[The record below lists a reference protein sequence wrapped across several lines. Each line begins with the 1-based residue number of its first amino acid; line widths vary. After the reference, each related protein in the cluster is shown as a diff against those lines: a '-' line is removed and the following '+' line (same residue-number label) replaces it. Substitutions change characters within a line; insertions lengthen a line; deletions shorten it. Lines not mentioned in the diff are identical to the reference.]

1 MGTRCDIYVEE
12 TDESF
17 VGVQCF
23 YDGYPEHMLP
33 ELDFCGYKMLRDYII
48 VAGSKGG
55 IRLFYPSK
63 GQTEFAGTLPYYVY
77 DPHSKNNDADFIYVM
92 KNNGKVTWKERADK
106 SWKTV

>member
-63 GQTEFAGTLPYYVY
+63 GQTVY